1 MDSYL
6 VTGGN
11 KLAGSVNVQIS
22 KNAVLPMLAACLLTE
37 ERTGLFCPDIAD
49 VAVMKRLL
57 AVFGKRTEG
66 KGLVFIEGEPAYAEP
81 SASLCSALRASVFLL
96 GASLARFGRACLPLP
111 GGCAIGK
118 RPIDLHLSAFRAL
131 GVEVRE
137 GERAVECRAVKKRGG
152 KAELAYPSVGA
163 TENLMLY
170 AATAEGET
178 VIRGC
183 AKEPE
188 IVDLGLFL
196 ISMGAKISGLG
207 TDTIVVDGQKK
218 LHGTKYRP
226 SADRIE
232 CGTFLVACAL
242 LGGEITLL
250 GARLEKN
257 DPLKLKLLQN
267 GCKIWAKD
275 DKITIQGG
283 ERLAFSVKT
292 GPYPSFA
299 TDLQPMMGALA
310 CRSKGES
317 VVEETVFE
325 HRFAYLKDLKKMGA
339 DVCCKGNAARIRG
352 GRLHGEKLNA
362 KDLRGGAALVLAG
375 LAAEGVSEISQ
386 IHYIDRG
393 YADFDKKLSLLGAR
407 IERIAHE

>member
-11 KLAGSVNVQIS
+11 KLEGSVNVQIS
-22 KNAVLPMLAACLLTE
+22 KNAVLPMLAACLLTD
-37 ERTGLFCPDIAD
+37 ERVALSCPEIAD
-49 VAVMKRLL
+49 VAAMKSLL
-57 AVFGKRTEG
+57 ALYGKSVTG
-66 KGLVFIEGEPAYAEP
+66 NGLVLVEGEPAYAEP
-81 SASLCSALRASVFLL
+81 PAPLCSALRASVFLL
-96 GASLARFGRACLPLP
+96 GASLARFQRAYLPLP

-118 RPIDLHLSAFRAL
+118 RPIDLHLSALRAL
-131 GVEVRE
+131 GVAVIE
-137 GERAVECRAVKKRGG
+137 GERAVECRVKRKTGG
-152 KAELAYPSVGA
+152 SVVLPYPSVGA

-178 VIRGC
+178 LIRGC

-196 ISMGAKISGLG
+196 NSMGAKISGLG
-207 TDTIVVDGQKK
+207 TDCIAIEGRKN
-218 LHGTKYRP
+218 LRGTKYRP
-226 SADRIE
+226 SSDRIE

-250 GARLEKN
+250 GCNLEKN
-257 DPLKLKLLQN
+257 SPLKLKLLQN

-275 DKITIQGG
+275 DKITIRGG
-283 ERLAFSVKT
+283 QRLSFSVKT
-292 GPYPSFA
+292 GPYPAFA
-299 TDLQPMMGALA
+299 TDLQPMMGVLA
-310 CRSKGES
+310 CRSAGVSEI
-317 VVEETVFE
+317 EETVFE
-325 HRFAYLKDLKKMGA
+325 RRFSYLEDLRKMGA
-339 DVCCKGNAARIRG
+339 DVSLKGRLARIRG
-352 GRLHGEKLNA
+352 GALRGEKLNA

-407 IERIAHE
+407 IERITHE